1 MTPVVPKVKQPHGG
15 ALQVGNPGN
24 RGNPNGGPGRPR
36 SAIRDSLAG
45 TFDEA
50 ARPFLESVVRGDI
63 VSKIRITV
71 REVGHYLKC
80 PNCGAGDE
88 SLVPSD
94 PAFADVEVSVDASAT
109 VTQRVQAADL
119 MARYGVGQ
127 MKELSADNVRERL
140 GKTLD
145 TLQGILSPE
154 QYERACKEIEP
165 HWA

>member
-36 SAIRDSLAG
+36 SAVRDSLLG
-45 TFDEA
+45 TFDED
-50 ARPFLESVVRGDI
+50 ARPFLTKVVRGECMT
-63 VSKIRITV
+63 KIRFSVVTLGKQLKCANCG
-71 REVGHYLKC
+71 EVGQFE
-80 PNCGAGDE
+80 GDAE
-88 SLVPSD
+88 KEIEL
-94 PAFADVEVSVDASAT
+94 EASAPIAT
-109 VTQRVQAADL
+109 RMQASEL
-119 MARYGVGQ
+119 LARYGVGQ